1 MFLKTETSELDYSC
15 KYTKRHID
23 RKNVLRTGSVATLGL
38 VIMHVIV
45 LFSVLITKVTY
56 FVHFIMV
63 VVVRLFKSVILQI
76 KLSYLNIIL
85 YRNTSHERSY
95 PELSRPKRRSI

>member
-1 MFLKTETSELDYSC
+1 
-15 KYTKRHID
+15 
-23 RKNVLRTGSVATLGL
+23 
-38 VIMHVIV
+38 MHVIV